1 MAIRPVGKYRATTS
15 SANLDGDNESLQP
28 KGVQEGNLKPL
39 TFLAVGILS
48 VTMVG
53 QQSGIGKAQIAVPNV
68 KGALEFDVGPTR
80 WEAQVRPDGKETQ
93 LRALDRHRSFG
104 YHSLPTEG

>member
-1 MAIRPVGKYRATTS
+1 M
-15 SANLDGDNESLQP
+15 
-28 KGVQEGNLKPL
+28 KPL

-68 KGALEFDVGPTR
+68 KGVLEFDVGPTR
-80 WEAQVRPDGKETQ
+80 WEAQVRPDGRDTV
-93 LRALDRHRSFG
+93 ASSGPHRSFG

>member
-1 MAIRPVGKYRATTS
+1 M
-15 SANLDGDNESLQP
+15 
-28 KGVQEGNLKPL
+28 KPL

-68 KGALEFDVGPTR
+68 KGVLEVDVGPTR
-80 WEAQVRPDGKETQ
+80 WEAQVRPDGK
-93 LRALDRHRSFG
+93 
-104 YHSLPTEG
+104 